1 MEGVESMKQNV
12 VKAPF
17 EAGLGVLLQGYKV
30 AGLQEIAKE
39 LDVECASKM
48 KKQELVDAIANKVT
62 NPQTLYQ
69 MAMAAPEKAYQLASV
84 LAFGKKMKGKVPSKR
99 EYAYFQE
106 RGCVFLSTDEDV
118 VSCVMPA
125 EVRTA
130 FEQAKKLGLAAKRER
145 VALCGKYLRAM
156 VNLYGVLSRGRALE
170 LFAKCGEKPMNTA
183 ELQEIVEHYGNR
195 ENSFYADE
203 TYLYHELLH
212 EDNAYLSVAQRQEGK
227 RIYQPDKYDLVKY
240 ADDLYYENTVQMIRL
255 KKFLLT
261 YTKLDEISVQ
271 QLVDEIH
278 MCVLMER
285 TMNEI
290 LKLMENSK
298 VTMPNKDKAGEMV
311 RLLVG
316 VMNNTRL
323 WSNNAMTC
331 EELRM
336 NYSGLGLKDK
346 KSQPVRVHK
355 VGRNDPCPC
364 GSGKKYKK
372 CCGR

>member
-1 MEGVESMKQNV
+1 MEAVESMKQNV

-39 LDVECASKM
+39 LDVESASKM
-48 KKQELVDAIANKVT
+48 KKQELVDAITEKVT
-62 NPQTLYQ
+62 DPKTVYQ
-69 MAMAAPEKAYQLASV
+69 MAMAAPEKAYHLASV
-84 LAFGKKMKGKVPSKR
+84 LAFGKKMKGKVPDEK
-99 EYAYFQE
+99 EYAYFQD
-106 RGCVFLSTDEDV
+106 RGCVFISTDEEIT
-118 VSCVMPA
+118 SCVMPV
-125 EVRTA
+125 EVRDA
-130 FEQAKKLGLAAKRER
+130 FEEAKKMGLAEKRER
-145 VALCGKYLRAM
+145 VALCGKYIRAM
-156 VNLYGVLSRGRALE
+156 VNLYGVLSRARAME
-170 LFAKCGEKPMNTA
+170 LFGKCGEKPMNEA
-183 ELQEIVEHYGNR
+183 ELQEMIDQYGNR
-195 ENSFYADE
+195 ENSFYADD

-212 EDNAYLSVAQRQEGK
+212 EDKIYLNVAQRQEGK
-227 RIYQPDKYDLVKY
+227 RVYQPDKYDLVKY

-261 YTKLDEISVQ
+261 YTKLDEVAVQ
-271 QLVDEIH
+271 QLADEMH

-298 VTMPNKDKAGEMV
+298 VTMPNKEKAGEMV

-323 WSNNAMTC
+323 WSNNGMTC

-346 KSQPVRVHK
+346 KPQPVRVHK
-355 VGRNDPCPC
+355 IGRNDPCPC

>member
-1 MEGVESMKQNV
+1 MEAVETMKQNV

-17 EAGLGVLLQGYKV
+17 DAGLSVLLQGYKV
-30 AGLQEIAKE
+30 AGLQEIAKY
-39 LDVECASKM
+39 LGVESAHKM
-48 KKQELVDAIANKVT
+48 KKQELVDAIAKQVT
-62 NPQTLYQ
+62 DAKTLYQ
-69 MAMAAPEKAYQLASV
+69 LGMSAPEQAYQLASM
-84 LAFGKKMKGKVPSKR
+84 LAFGKKMKGKVPSEK
-99 EYAYFQE
+99 EYAYFQD
-106 RGCVFLSTDEDV
+106 RGCVFLSIDEEIT
-118 VSCVMPA
+118 SCVMPE
-125 EVRTA
+125 EVRKA
-130 FEQAKKLGLAAKRER
+130 FEEAKKMGLTDKRER
-145 VALCGKYLRAM
+145 VALCGKYIRAM
-156 VNLYGVLSRGRALE
+156 VNLYGVLTRKRAME
-170 LFAKCGEKPMNTA
+170 LFVKCGEKSMDAA
-183 ELQEIVEHYGNR
+183 ELQEMIDQYGNR
-195 ENSFYADE
+195 ENSFYADD
-203 TYLYHELLH
+203 TYLYHELLN
-212 EDNAYLSVAQRQEGK
+212 ENKIYLDVAQRQKGK
-227 RIYQPDKYDLVKY
+227 RVYQPDKYDLVKY
-240 ADDLYYENTVQMIRL
+240 ADDLYYENTIQMIRL

-298 VTMPNKDKAGEMV
+298 VTMPNKEKAGEMV

-336 NYSGLGLKDK
+336 NYSGLGLKEK
-346 KSQPVRVHK
+346 KSQPIRVHK

>member
-1 MEGVESMKQNV
+1 MEAVETMKQNV

-17 EAGLGVLLQGYKV
+17 DAGLGVLLQGYKV
-30 AGLQEIAKE
+30 AGLQEIAKY
-39 LDVECASKM
+39 LGVEAAHKM
-48 KKQELVDAIANKVT
+48 KKQELVDVITEKVT
-62 NPQTLYQ
+62 DANNVYQ
-69 MAMAAPEKAYQLASV
+69 LALSAPAPAYQLASV
-84 LAFGKKMKGKVPSKR
+84 LAFGKKMKGKVPAER
-99 EYAYFQE
+99 EYAYFVD
-106 RGCVFLSTDEDV
+106 RGCMFLSAEDDV

-125 EVRTA
+125 EVRAA
-130 FEQAKKLGLAAKRER
+130 FEEAKKMGVAAKRDR
-145 VALCGKYLRAM
+145 VTLCSKYIRAM
-156 VNLYGVLSRGRALE
+156 VNLYGVLTRKRAME
-170 LFAKCGEKPMNTA
+170 LFAKCGEKPMNEA
-183 ELQEIVEHYGNR
+183 ELQEIIDQYGNR

-203 TYLYHELLH
+203 TYLYHELLN
-212 EDNAYLSVAQRQEGK
+212 EDKIYLNVAQRQEGK
-227 RIYQPDKYDLVKY
+227 RVYNPDKYDLVKY

-261 YTKLDEISVQ
+261 YTKLDEMAVQ
-271 QLVDEIH
+271 QLADEMH

-290 LKLMENSK
+290 LKLMENSQ
-298 VTMPNKDKAGEMV
+298 VAMPNKDKAKEMV
-311 RLLVG
+311 GLLVAM
-316 VMNNTRL
+316 MNNTRL
-323 WSNNAMTC
+323 WSNNGMTC

-346 KSQPVRVHK
+346 KPQPVRVNK